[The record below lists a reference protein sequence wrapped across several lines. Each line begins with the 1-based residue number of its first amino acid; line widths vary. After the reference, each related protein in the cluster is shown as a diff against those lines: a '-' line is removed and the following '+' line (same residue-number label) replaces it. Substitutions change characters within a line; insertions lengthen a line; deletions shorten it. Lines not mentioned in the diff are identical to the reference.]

1 MEEKE
6 IEQKINPQREREELK
21 KEKPRTKNTARLIWT
36 SKPKKEP
43 AT

>member
-6 IEQKINPQREREELK
+6 IEQKINSQREREELR
-21 KEKPRTKNTARLIWT
+21 KEKPRAKDTARLIWI